1 MTIGFLTPEY
11 PHPNFSRS
19 GGLGTSI
26 KNLAKGLVTHG
37 VKVTVFVVGQQKDAD
52 FNKEGIHLVSIAKQK
67 HFAFN
72 WYLERKRHQRIIQK
86 HIDKQGIKL
95 LEAPDWTGISAFMKF
110 NIPLII
116 RLNGSD
122 GYFCHLEGR
131 KQKWKHRFLER
142 TALKNADA
150 IVSVS
155 TFTGELTK
163 EIFGLK
169 TVIRTIHNGIDID
182 EFKPLN
188 LNINQ
193 GQLLYFGTII
203 RKKGVLE
210 LAQIFN
216 RVVVKLPQCSLLLIG
231 KDVVDIFKNTSS
243 LSLFEE
249 LLTPEA
255 KKRLTY
261 LEEVPYGEIKNY
273 IAKAEVVLLPSFAEA
288 FPMTWLETL
297 AMEKPLISSNIGWA
311 NELMLNG
318 VTGYTIDPKDHKLFS
333 EKVIE
338 LLENRTLAKSFGKSG
353 RQHVIENFSKN
364 SVVLKSIEFYK
375 SKISVDDKI

>member
-1 MTIGFLTPEY
+1 M
-11 PHPNFSRS
+11 
-19 GGLGTSI
+19 
-26 KNLAKGLVTHG
+26 
-37 VKVTVFVVGQQKDAD
+37 
-52 FNKEGIHLVSIAKQK
+52 
-67 HFAFN
+67 
-72 WYLERKRHQRIIQK
+72 
-86 HIDKQGIKL
+86 
-95 LEAPDWTGISAFMKF
+95 
-110 NIPLII
+110 
-116 RLNGSD
+116 
-122 GYFCHLEGR
+122 
-131 KQKWKHRFLER
+131 
-142 TALKNADA
+142 
-150 IVSVS
+150 
-155 TFTGELTK
+155 
-163 EIFGLK
+163 
-169 TVIRTIHNGIDID
+169 
-182 EFKPLN
+182 
-188 LNINQ
+188 
-193 GQLLYFGTII
+193 
-203 RKKGVLE
+203 
-210 LAQIFN
+210 
-216 RVVVKLPQCSLLLIG
+216 KLPQCSLLLIG

>member
-203 RKKGVLE
+203 K
-210 LAQIFN
+210 
-216 RVVVKLPQCSLLLIG
+216 
-231 KDVVDIFKNTSS
+231 
-243 LSLFEE
+243 
-249 LLTPEA
+249 
-255 KKRLTY
+255 KKR
-261 LEEVPYGEIKNY
+261 G
-273 IAKAEVVLLPSFAEA
+273 FG
-288 FPMTWLETL
+288 
-297 AMEKPLISSNIGWA
+297 IGS
-311 NELMLNG
+311 
-318 VTGYTIDPKDHKLFS
+318 DF
-333 EKVIE
+333 
-338 LLENRTLAKSFGKSG
+338 
-353 RQHVIENFSKN
+353 
-364 SVVLKSIEFYK
+364 
-375 SKISVDDKI
+375 